1 MDTTT
6 RTNVTDT
13 GYSYGGKDYTYET
26 RLDANN
32 NPYRVDVPVGTA
44 PALNKAPDGTQPLV
58 YGGQPKVSTTT
69 ISNTNKIN
77 EVPKMVSNFE
87 QMQKK
92 GISTDA
98 SGVPRY
104 ADGSQVPDYTDPTI
118 PEGTTPIYGTVN
130 GVGNRIVGYNTP
142 NLTSGGMTSTYLDST
157 GQSTAGTS
165 PEDAQMND
173 YLEQMKSSLDA
184 STKTLIDNIQKKF
197 DIRRREQTDIN
208 ARQKAGYTNALL
220 MGGATGQGSSAQYAP
235 ISSEGII
242 GAQEAFGIKQL
253 ADLDSEEADLIA
265 QAKAAQES
273 GNFKILEKKMA
284 LVEQKRQEKVAA
296 ATKLN
301 ETIAEQNKKLREQN
315 IASLRDQNISDVY
328 SQGITDVPTII
339 ATLKKN
345 GVNVTSA
352 QVADTLKNIVP
363 PGLDDLVKTM
373 RINNAPLDKIQ
384 AVLSSG
390 NINDAYKNA
399 GVYGNGGTGIT
410 GEYNRYVADATS
422 RGQIPISYDDFQTRD
437 MNRKVSLARAGV
449 AGSSN
454 VGGSKTYANDL
465 DAFIDNVVNLI
476 PTKFGQE
483 TFKTSMAKA
492 RTDADK
498 IRTAATVVLKNS
510 PAPVKEAFAN
520 QAVGMKEIDKAIA
533 LLDEGVKTGAV
544 VNGKQ
549 YAYNVV
555 GKDFDPKLAAINAH
569 IVGAIQPY
577 RNTVTG
583 AAWGTQEDNEYASLF
598 GSTKYEPRELKERL
612 QRVKE
617 IMQEKSVQGL
627 SSQVD
632 PFSTGENFF
641 ETKTTMTNNIVQ
653 GENEAKATINTSY
666 TTFTPETK
674 TAVKVL
680 FNKNYTNAQVVEYLK
695 AKGVL
700 K

>member
-1 MDTTT
+1 MD
-6 RTNVTDT
+6 RTNVTEK

-26 RLDANN
+26 RMDANN

-58 YGGQPKVSTTT
+58 YGSTPKVSTTT

-87 QMQKK
+87 QMSAK
-92 GISTDA
+92 GITTDA

-104 ADGSQVPDYTDPTI
+104 ADGSKVPDYTDPTI
-118 PEGTTPIYGTVN
+118 PEGTSPIYGTVN

-142 NLTSGGMTSTYLDST
+142 VEGGGGMRATYLDST

-165 PEDAQMND
+165 AEDTQTND
-173 YLEQMKSSLDA
+173 LLESMKSSLDA

-197 DIRRREQTDIN
+197 DIRRREQADIN
-208 ARQKAGYTNALL
+208 MRQKAGYTNALL
-220 MGGATGQGSSAQYAP
+220 MGGATGQGSSSQYAP
-235 ISSEGII
+235 ISSDGII
-242 GAQEAFGIKQL
+242 AAQEAFGVKQL

-296 ATKLN
+296 ATELN
-301 ETIAEQNKKLREQN
+301 KTIAEQNKKLREQN
-315 IASLRDQNISDVY
+315 IASVRDQNISDVY

-352 QVADTLKNIVP
+352 QVAETLKNIVP
-363 PGLDDLVKTM
+363 PGLDDLIKTM

-449 AGSSN
+449 SGMSSN

-632 PFSTGENFF
+632 PFSTGETNFF

-653 GENEAKATINTSY
+653 GEDEAKKQVDAIYKSL
-666 TTFTPETK
+666 TPEFK
-674 TAVKVL
+674 NGVKAL
-680 FNKNYTNAQVVEYLK
+680 IGAGKPNSKVVEYLQL
-695 AKGVL
+695 KGVL
-700 K
+700 KK